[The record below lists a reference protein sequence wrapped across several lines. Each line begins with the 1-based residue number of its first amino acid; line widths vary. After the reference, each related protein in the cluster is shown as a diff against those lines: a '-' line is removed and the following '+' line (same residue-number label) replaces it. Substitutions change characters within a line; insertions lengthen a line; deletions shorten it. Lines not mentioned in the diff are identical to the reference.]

1 MCSNT
6 DTVTSMIS
14 QECQCEAQHSQGSKF
29 IQVSFPFRDVLSYFS
44 CCHPQCPWAQSRF
57 GPWMPCGCRGSGL
70 PQSPPCT
77 DRLSEPPAASLSP
90 AVQWRPRHSSGRM
103 SAITQTPSC
112 LCSLVLASEST
123 AKSPQGIPAA
133 DRHHS
138 CFTIPAA
145 TPHPP
150 LRCPPQ
156 GALLCD
162 LTHRLQLC
170 SSALTI
176 HSTQGQTQ
184 SWECLPTGTVS
195 SKLSTNLKSTKPSFF
210 TCFQDKLKLC
220 R

>member
-1 MCSNT
+1 M

-14 QECQCEAQHSQGSKF
+14 QDCQCEAQHSQGSKF
-29 IQVSFPFRDVLSYFS
+29 IQVSFPFQDVLSYFS

-77 DRLSEPPAASLSP
+77 ERLSEPPAASLSP

-103 SAITQTPSC
+103 SAITQTPGC

-138 CFTIPAA
+138 CFTIPAT
-145 TPHPP
+145 TPHLHWGVHPKE
-150 LRCPPQ
+150 
-156 GALLCD
+156 LCCVT
-162 LTHRLQLC
+162 LHTGF
-170 SSALTI
+170 SSAVQPWP
-176 HSTQGQTQ
+176 STPHRNKHNPGSAFQQEQHPQ
-184 SWECLPTGTVS
+184 SWAQT
-195 SKLSTNLKSTKPSFF
+195 
-210 TCFQDKLKLC
+210 
-220 R
+220 